1 MDSPNPYGE
10 IIGVV
15 GDVKEGALDQE
26 PSPTVYYI
34 HAHLT
39 YTAMTFVVRTK
50 GDPLSLS
57 EPARRVIHGIDS
69 AQPVAQMRTME
80 TVVQE
85 TFSRQRFSALLFGG
99 FSLVSLLLAAVGIY
113 GVLAYSVTERT
124 REIGLRVALGAEPG
138 RILRQVLGSGMRVV
152 LIGAVI
158 GMGGALALTGL
169 LKSLLFGVTA
179 RDATTFAT
187 VPAVL
192 ISVALLAAYLPA
204 RRASRLAPL
213 DALRTE

>member
-1 MDSPNPYGE
+1 
-10 IIGVV
+10 
-15 GDVKEGALDQE
+15 
-26 PSPTVYYI
+26 
-34 HAHLT
+34 
-39 YTAMTFVVRTK
+39 
-50 GDPLSLS
+50 
-57 EPARRVIHGIDS
+57 
-69 AQPVAQMRTME
+69 
-80 TVVQE
+80 
-85 TFSRQRFSALLFGG
+85 
-99 FSLVSLLLAAVGIY
+99 
-113 GVLAYSVTERT
+113 
-124 REIGLRVALGAEPG
+124 
-138 RILRQVLGSGMRVV
+138 MRVV